1 MHFTNSLPAREKAM
15 KSKATFL
22 TGIIYLILAAC
33 STQQVQQQTVN
44 QPVPSEANSESDS
57 SAENSWSGSRFNP
70 PSQIIKDNKSLS
82 LVRIMDGGMC
92 KNNFQGAR
100 GEFLVYADVKD
111 IERIKRE
118 KTPAI
123 FKDFENKIQAFST
136 RVLQEAIE
144 ATNLAEDPFS
154 LGEDEAQ
161 QKLAMQL
168 VKNFR
173 LAATPEVK
181 AFQKE
186 TTLTIE
192 VTPFTPSF
200 VFYQKGCDMS
210 SLNSE
215 S

>member
-1 MHFTNSLPAREKAM
+1 
-15 KSKATFL
+15 
-22 TGIIYLILAAC
+22 
-33 STQQVQQQTVN
+33 
-44 QPVPSEANSESDS
+44 
-57 SAENSWSGSRFNP
+57 
-70 PSQIIKDNKSLS
+70 
-82 LVRIMDGGMC
+82 MDGGIC
-92 KNNFQGAR
+92 KNNFQGVK

-123 FKDFENKIQAFST
+123 FKDFEDKIQAFST

-144 ATNLAEDPFS
+144 ATNLEEDPFS

-161 QKLAMQL
+161 QKLTTQL

-173 LAATPEVK
+173 IAATPQVK

-186 TTLTIE
+186 TTLTID
-192 VTPFTPSF
+192 VTPFSPSF

-210 SLNSE
+210 NINPE

>member
-1 MHFTNSLPAREKAM
+1 M
-15 KSKATFL
+15 KCRAKFI
-22 TGIIYLILAAC
+22 TGIIYLLLTAC
-33 STQQVQQQTVN
+33 STQQVQHSSVSQTVAT
-44 QPVPSEANSESDS
+44 EADS
-57 SAENSWSGSRFNP
+57 SPEDSLSRAGVYP
-70 PSQIIKDNKSLS
+70 PPQIVKDNKSLS
-82 LVRIMDGGMC
+82 LVRIMDGGIC
-92 KNNFQGAR
+92 KNNFQGVK

-123 FKDFENKIQAFST
+123 FKDFEDKIQAFST

-144 ATNLAEDPFS
+144 ATNLEEDPFS

-161 QKLAMQL
+161 QKLTTQL
-168 VKNFR
+168 VRNFR
-173 LAATPEVK
+173 IAATPEVK

-186 TTLTIE
+186 TTLTIDI
-192 VTPFTPSF
+192 TPFSPSF

-210 SLNSE
+210 NINPE

>member
-1 MHFTNSLPAREKAM
+1 M
-15 KSKATFL
+15 KCRAKFI
-22 TGIIYLILAAC
+22 TGIIYLFLTAC
-33 STQQVQQQTVN
+33 STQQVQQSSVSR
-44 QPVPSEANSESDS
+44 PVATEADS
-57 SAENSWSGSRFNP
+57 SPEESSPRAGAYP
-70 PSQIIKDNKSLS
+70 PPQIVKDNKSLS
-82 LVRIMDGGMC
+82 LVRIMDGGIC
-92 KNNFQGAR
+92 KNNFQGVK

-123 FKDFENKIQAFST
+123 FKDFEDKIQAFST

-144 ATNLAEDPFS
+144 ATNLEEDPFS

-161 QKLAMQL
+161 QKLTTQL

-173 LAATPEVK
+173 IAATPEVK

-186 TTLTIE
+186 TTLTID
-192 VTPFTPSF
+192 VTPFSPSF

-210 SLNSE
+210 NINPE

>member
-1 MHFTNSLPAREKAM
+1 M
-15 KSKATFL
+15 KSRAKL
-22 TGIIYLILAAC
+22 ITGIIYLLLAAC
-33 STQQVQQQTVN
+33 STQQVQQSSVS
-44 QPVPSEANSESDS
+44 QPDPTEIRSSPEESRADS
-57 SAENSWSGSRFNP
+57 GLNP
-70 PSQIIKDNKSLS
+70 PLKIVKDNKSLS
-82 LVRIMDGGMC
+82 LVRIMDGGIC
-92 KNNFQGAR
+92 KNNFQGAK

-144 ATNLAEDPFS
+144 ATNLEEDPFS

-173 LAATPEVK
+173 IAATPEVK

-186 TTLTIE
+186 TTLTID

-200 VFYQKGCDMS
+200 VFYQKGCDMNHI
-210 SLNSE
+210 NSE